1 MVRGE
6 WQFGFRINDGLAFG
20 SGFFHHFQDTGRGEV
35 CRMQCDKGCGGK
47 MEKFLKL
54 KQNLVKVEIGTLN
67 LVQQNVKKNNQSCLT
82 L

>member
-1 MVRGE
+1 MVRVE
-6 WQFGFRINDGLAFG
+6 WQFGFGINDGLAFG

-54 KQNLVKVEIGTLN
+54 KQNLVKVEIWTLN
-67 LVQQNVKKNNQSCLT
+67 VVQQNVKKIKSCLK